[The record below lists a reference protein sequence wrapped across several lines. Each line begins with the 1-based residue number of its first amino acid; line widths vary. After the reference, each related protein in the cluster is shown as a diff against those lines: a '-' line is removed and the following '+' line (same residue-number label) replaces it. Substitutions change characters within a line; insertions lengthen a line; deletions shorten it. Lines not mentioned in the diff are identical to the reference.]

1 MRETRLIRA
10 SGRWQWPKK
19 AGLVMP
25 LCSWMCSTPARL
37 SGMRGPV
44 VAASLLPAAAL
55 AGCSPVE
62 RGMVGLTL
70 DESSRIAAVVWTCSE
85 DDPVHLSVFQSA
97 EHDFVHTPDPE
108 NVEDLFGA
116 GVDLVAQHVD
126 DRPRVVPIADPPDGW
141 VVDGDRLEGQEIFPD
156 MAWQVGGNVVSAG
169 GVVDY
174 RLPYA
179 WQPAGTPI
187 PEWPQIIAS
196 GREIVNAEEF
206 AQLGKAYC

>member
-1 MRETRLIRA
+1 M
-10 SGRWQWPKK
+10 
-19 AGLVMP
+19 
-25 LCSWMCSTPARL
+25 
-37 SGMRGPV
+37 
-44 VAASLLPAAAL
+44 
-55 AGCSPVE
+55 
-62 RGMVGLTL
+62 
-70 DESSRIAAVVWTCSE
+70 
-85 DDPVHLSVFQSA
+85 HLGVFQSA

-116 GVDLVAQHVD
+116 GVELRAQQVG

-141 VVDGDRLEGQEIFPD
+141 VVDGDGLERQETQPD
-156 MAWQVGGNVVSAG
+156 MTWQVSGNVVGAG

-174 RLPYA
+174 RLPDA

-206 AQLGKAYC
+206 AQLGKANC